1 MNEQEQLV
9 IMQLI
14 MAGGNAKGS
23 SFEAIKAAK
32 VGDFSTA
39 EAKLKEADSFL
50 SDAHNAQTG
59 MLTEEAQGKTSSIII
74 DGARTGSCYECNH
87 ISRLSRGNR

>member
-39 EAKLKEADSFL
+39 EAKLKEADW
-50 SDAHNAQTG
+50 
-59 MLTEEAQGKTSSIII
+59 M
-74 DGARTGSCYECNH
+74 
-87 ISRLSRGNR
+87 

>member
-32 VGDFSTA
+32 VGDFSTPQFTIQVQHP
-39 EAKLKEADSFL
+39 D
-50 SDAHNAQTG
+50 D
-59 MLTEEAQGKTSSIII
+59 
-74 DGARTGSCYECNH
+74 
-87 ISRLSRGNR
+87 